1 MNYKVLK
8 RVNTFIII
16 PMIMC
21 LLYFS
26 CTDDELCFCPSN
38 NELMSRVDKIMRRS
52 NEGSITKKKFHV
64 VHDRTNDFH
73 FDFHDIIGIDTVA
86 FTIDCSCT
94 YDLSTRFFQEY
105 HIFPLTFN
113 NYPSLSYTYAD
124 AIPIDSAT
132 NYYVLRCRIRAKMR
146 LYGQE
151 IEAWSNVIND
161 TIAKHLFQIEYQ

>member
-1 MNYKVLK
+1 
-8 RVNTFIII
+8 
-16 PMIMC
+16 
-21 LLYFS
+21 
-26 CTDDELCFCPSN
+26 
-38 NELMSRVDKIMRRS
+38 MSRVDLIMRRS

-64 VHDRTNDFH
+64 IHDRTNDFH
-73 FDFHDIIGIDTVA
+73 FDFHDIIGNETVD

-132 NYYVLRCRIRAKMR
+132 NYYVLRCRILQLFRR
-146 LYGQE
+146 LFTE
-151 IEAWSNVIND
+151 
-161 TIAKHLFQIEYQ
+161 KC

>member
-1 MNYKVLK
+1 MIHKVLK
-8 RVNTFIII
+8 RVNIFIFIS
-16 PMIMC
+16 MIMC
-21 LLYFS
+21 LFIIS

-38 NELMSRVDKIMRRS
+38 NELKSRSDKLMRRS

-64 VHDRTNDFH
+64 VHGRTNVFH
-73 FDFHDIIGIDTVA
+73 FAFHDIIGIDTVA

-94 YDLSTRFFQEY
+94 YDLSTRYFQEY

-113 NYPSLSYTYAD
+113 NYPSLSYSYAD
-124 AIPIDSAT
+124 AIPIDSAS
-132 NYYVLRCRIRAKMR
+132 NYYVLSCRIRAKMR

-161 TIAKHLFQIEYQ
+161 TIAKHLFQIEYR